1 MVTSINTGNV
11 QKAPLH
17 PHKFILWVAM
27 ASIVMMFAG
36 FTSAYIVKH
45 AQKNWLEFSLPKIFL
60 ASTGVI
66 VLSSIT
72 MHLAVK
78 AFKVRERSRY
88 RKLITVT
95 ALLGVLF
102 AVLQAIG
109 FSNLGAHG
117 IRFLGSGSNA
127 SASFLLVIVGMHV
140 LHVLGGVVALMVVFF
155 RAYRTKVKSYNIVPV
170 EIVAT
175 YWHFVDVLWIYLFV
189 FFTLYSN

>member
-1 MVTSINTGNV
+1 MVTSIDNRNV

-45 AQKNWLEFSLPKIFL
+45 AQKNWLEFSLPKIFQV
-60 ASTGVI
+60 STVVI
-66 VLSSIT
+66 ILSSLT

-88 RKLITVT
+88 KKLITLT
-95 ALLGVLF
+95 ALLGISF
-102 AVLQAIG
+102 AVLQVIG
-109 FSNLGAHG
+109 FTDLNAYG
-117 IRFLGSGSNA
+117 IRFIGSGSNA

-140 LHVLGGVVALMVVFF
+140 LHVLGGVVALVIAFF
-155 RAYRTKVKSYNIVPV
+155 RAYRTKIKSYNIVPV

-175 YWHFVDVLWIYLFV
+175 YWHFVDILWIYLFI
-189 FFTLYSN
+189 FFTLYSS